1 MDMPPRNTAR
11 NRRAAQLDAFASAP
25 RSRAGRTS
33 TAASGVSAAF
43 AGNPARATSRTGRDM
58 GRYTQGDIA
67 TPRNSRTARNE
78 QLARMANTR
87 RIGALASEFRQA
99 RRSAERGRGGVA
111 YNKRTKA
118 YEAARFH

>member
-25 RSRAGRTS
+25 APRRRAGRTA
-33 TAASGVSAAF
+33 TASSGVSAAF
-43 AGNPARATSRTGRDM
+43 AGDPARATSRTGRDM
-58 GRYTQGDIA
+58 GRYSRGDVL
-67 TPRNSRTARNE
+67 TGRTARNAA
-78 QLARMANTR
+78 LAEMANTR
-87 RIGALASEFRQA
+87 RIGGYASEFRQA